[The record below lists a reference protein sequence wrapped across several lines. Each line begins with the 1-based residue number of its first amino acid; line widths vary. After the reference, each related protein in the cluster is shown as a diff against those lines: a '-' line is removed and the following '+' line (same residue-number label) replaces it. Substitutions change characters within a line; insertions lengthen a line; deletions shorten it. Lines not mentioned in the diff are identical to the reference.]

1 MNTWV
6 KDEICVGFTSRVV
19 GFGRY
24 LELATTKVIYNA
36 PFEIYCW
43 FWFLAYILN
52 FKDRHN
58 KEFFKLIPTSL
69 LFQTLR
75 SNYGKFVDI
84 VENFCDAFF
93 LRQLFKVEYNT
104 EKGFHLIT
112 KTEVWF
118 DLLCSLSGH
127 CYSMPEIVVNELD
140 QMGCHYFHD
149 NGLLV
154 GPIALINHPCGCAIS
169 YGFDWQRL
177 KKKKSRSS
185 ACRVTDI
192 VPVYLSYDHARDSA
206 YPSHVL
212 KLDSEIVVKYFE
224 PDDYLSFVNM
234 NDWFAGMCKC
244 SNCCSREGIRKED
257 CTILNVQQSSL
268 PSQIFYLKQ
277 SSLSTPNLI
286 ETNGIHLTQLAYK
299 ASISKRFKTRAIKK
313 TKALYSKKAKI
324 LGPTRQPKTKITIN
338 HDQLKDPYDE
348 WVGEYLMSHRAK
360 KQCIR

>member
-1 MNTWV
+1 M
-6 KDEICVGFTSRVV
+6 
-19 GFGRY
+19 
-24 LELATTKVIYNA
+24 
-36 PFEIYCW
+36 
-43 FWFLAYILN
+43 
-52 FKDRHN
+52 
-58 KEFFKLIPTSL
+58 
-69 LFQTLR
+69 
-75 SNYGKFVDI
+75 
-84 VENFCDAFF
+84 
-93 LRQLFKVEYNT
+93 EYNT

-140 QMGCHYFHD
+140 KMGCHYFHD

-154 GPIALINHPCGCAIS
+154 GPIALINHQCGCAIS
-169 YGFDWQRL
+169 YEFDWQRL

-212 KLDSEIVVKYFE
+212 ELDSEIVVKYFE
-224 PDDYLSFVNM
+224 PDDYLTFVNM

-299 ASISKRFKTRAIKK
+299 ASISKRFKTRAIKNFFFFFFQK
-313 TKALYSKKAKI
+313 LEMNYNYRQMQAK
-324 LGPTRQPKTKITIN
+324 
-338 HDQLKDPYDE
+338 
-348 WVGEYLMSHRAK
+348 
-360 KQCIR
+360 